1 MVEQGRLTAL
11 ILCGVVALSGCA
23 TNDEE
28 PGQGDSPSPDGAGV
42 AAPSLP
48 VEEIDCALGQ
58 DLGPRPPDEITHIA
72 REPLPEQSVPVAAV
86 LCVDTDPT
94 DDVTAF
100 AQRLYL
106 GDLALL
112 VDALR
117 QDDITER
124 ADACDSYYD
133 PQPNLWVMS
142 EDGAVLAPRWPLD
155 GCDHLR
161 APKPEELLSE
171 ASLGDPVPTTAP
183 GGSES

>member
-1 MVEQGRLTAL
+1 MERRGFTAL
-11 ILCGVVALSGCA
+11 ILCGVVALGGCA

-28 PGQGDSPSPDGAGV
+28 PGQGDSPSPNGAAA

-58 DLGPRPPDEITHIA
+58 DLGPRPPEGMGLIA
-72 REPLPEQSVPVAAV
+72 REPLPEQFVPVAAV

-94 DDVTAF
+94 GDAPAF
-100 AQRLYL
+100 VQRLYL
-106 GDLALL
+106 GDVTPV

-117 QDDITER
+117 QDDVTER

-133 PQPNLWVMS
+133 PQPNLWVIS
-142 EDGAVLAPRWPLD
+142 QDGAVLAPRWPLD

-161 APKPEELLSE
+161 DPKPEDLLSE
-171 ASLGDPVPTTAP
+171 TSLGDPVPTTTP
-183 GGSES
+183 GASES